1 MLCMRESR
9 RKTKIIAKTPSKSCA
24 NFFGCL
30 ESSARTADSRALNP
44 ANRQCPRFEPR
55 ELVAR
60 RQVGAGGARASAR
73 RCARGRAYGVGA
85 RFARRAY
92 GVAVQGE
99 RAEVCARRWPP
110 EGVGTRPPGMRYFA
124 AARAFFAAAMISLGD
139 SNSLNPALP
148 LATMRSSGKTI
159 RPMFSTYA

>member
-24 NFFGCL
+24 NLFGCL

-73 RCARGRAYGVGA
+73 RCARGRAYGV
-85 RFARRAY
+85 
-92 GVAVQGE
+92 AVQGE

-110 EGVGTRPPGMRYFA
+110 EGVGMRPPGMRYFA